1 MKTGK
6 KVKVKYGSLQSPM
19 RLVGISPIHC
29 FITEKG
35 KRVIE
40 VQSLQKA
47 LGYDGKSELW
57 LINLLITL
65 SKFEEIPEKILQ
77 AYNHPKIIEISDSNA
92 ESIKLLMVDYKI
104 FQGTLI
110 LLVKA
115 KNDGLLSASQIKYAK
130 NAELILKQ
138 IDKTSLKKM
147 INQASGLTLLKN
159 RNKAYI
165 QNLVRQKQDDDSL
178 LWIEHLPNY
187 FFEKML
193 KLEDLTWTSIEKSLE
208 DIVETF
214 LLLFHVHIPQELHQK
229 MTSKKPKRIY
239 QKKYNPPKKQVFV
252 ELENYLIDLILLID
266 QSNGD
271 RFIFEQL
278 LRRKYPARTWI
289 EKPKTPNNSVVTLST
304 FNQVLKKIIQ

>member
-6 KVKVKYGSLQSPM
+6 KVKAKHGSLQSPI

-29 FITEKG
+29 FITEKN

-57 LINLLITL
+57 LLNLLITL
-65 SKFEEIPEKILQ
+65 SKFEEVPEKILQ
-77 AYNHPKIIEISDSNA
+77 AYNHSKIIETNHLHA
-92 ESIKLLMVDYKI
+92 EPIKLLMVDHKI
-104 FQGTLI
+104 FQATLI

-138 IDKTSLKKM
+138 IDKTSLKKI
-147 INQASGLTLLKN
+147 INQASGLTQIKD

-187 FFEKML
+187 FFEKIM
-193 KLEDLTWTSIEKSLE
+193 KLEGLSWAAIEKSPE
-208 DIVETF
+208 RIVNTL
-214 LLLFHVHIPQELHQK
+214 LLLFHAHIPQELHQK
-229 MTSKKPKRIY
+229 MASQKPKRSY
-239 QKKYNPPKKQVFV
+239 QKRYNPPKKQVFL
-252 ELENYLIDLILLID
+252 ELENYLIDLISLID
-266 QSNGD
+266 QSAGD

-289 EKPKTPNNSVVTLST
+289 EKPKKLNNSVVALSS
-304 FNQVLKKIIQ
+304 FNEVLKKIIQ